1 MRYLGTPASKG
12 IAIGSAYCLHQEAV
26 KIDQRHLDEPLR
38 EDEVAA
44 YRAAVAQADE
54 RLTEIYERYRWKDAK
69 QAEIFQAH
77 LDILHDIQLND
88 EIEAAILNEGK
99 VAPWAVS
106 SVYGAYMAIFAEME
120 DALLRERAADLN
132 DVSDRLVRI
141 LTGAESA
148 TSLAELPEGVILIA
162 HDLMPSQTVNL
173 TADIVHGIVT
183 EAGGMTSHTAILARS
198 LGIPAVL
205 GLPGILNAVTNATPV
220 IMDGSEG
227 VVLTQPTAE
236 QTAFYRE
243 KREGFLRHQR
253 LEETFLPQQAVTK
266 DAVRIGIHLNI
277 SSASIT
283 PYQNVLPYVDGAG
296 LFRSEFLYLNRSK
309 LPTEDEQYAIYSATL
324 RAFGDRPVILRTL
337 DIGGDKKTDCIPIPQ
352 EDNPFLG
359 LRAIRLCFAQPELFY
374 TQLRAAYRAAVNG
387 NLMIMFPMVNSLE
400 DIRKAK
406 AFCAEVREELE
417 REGVPYGKN
426 IKIGV
431 MIETP
436 AIALMAQ
443 EVAQEVDFAS
453 IGTND
458 LCQYTLATDRLNSA
472 VGSYFHPYHPA
483 ILRLIA
489 QTAEAFDRCN
499 KPLSLCGEMGGNAEV
514 IPLLL
519 GLGIR
524 KLSMSSSCVAAAKAA
539 ICRTEH
545 RRCQL
550 LASQALRAS
559 TEDEVRQLIGKEH

>member
-1 MRYLGTPASKG
+1 MRYQGTPASKG
-12 IAIGSAYCLHQEAV
+12 IAVGSAYCLHHEPV
-26 KIDQRHLDEPLR
+26 KVEHRYLDEPLR
-38 EDEVAA
+38 ADEVAA
-44 YRAAVAQADE
+44 YRAAVEQADE
-54 RLTEIYERYRWKDAK
+54 RLTEIYERYRWKGEK

-99 VAPWAVS
+99 LAPWAVS
-106 SVYGAYMAIFAEME
+106 SVYESYMAIFSEME
-120 DALLRERAADLN
+120 DPLLRERAADLN
-132 DVSDRLVRI
+132 DVSDRLIRI
-141 LTGAESA
+141 LTGAASA
-148 TSLAELPEGVILIA
+148 TSLAELPEGVILVA
-162 HDLMPSQTVNL
+162 HDLMPSQTVSL
-173 TADIVHGIVT
+173 TANIVHGIVT

-205 GLPGILNAVTNATPV
+205 GLPGIMNAVTNGTSL

-227 VVLTQPTAE
+227 IVLTQPTAE
-236 QTAFYRE
+236 QTAFYRKERE
-243 KREGFLRHQR
+243 KFLRHQQ
-253 LEETFLPQQAVTK
+253 LEEQFLPQQAVTS
-266 DAVRIGIHLNI
+266 DAMRIGIHLNI

-309 LPTEDEQYAIYSATL
+309 LPTEEEQYTIYSNTL
-324 RAFGDRPVILRTL
+324 RAFGERPVVLRTL

-374 TQLRAAYRAAVNG
+374 TQLRAAYRAAVHG
-387 NLMIMFPMVNSLE
+387 NLFIMFPMVNSVE

-406 AFCAEVREELE
+406 AFCAEVQEELE
-417 REGVPYGKN
+417 KEGIPYGKGV
-426 IKIGV
+426 KLGV

-436 AIALMAQ
+436 AIALMAE
-443 EVAQEVDFAS
+443 EVAREVDFAS

-472 VGSYFHPYHPA
+472 VGSYFRPYHPA

-489 QTAEAFDRCN
+489 HTAEAFQRYN

-519 GLGIR
+519 GLGIH

-539 ICRTEH
+539 TCRTDYRH
-545 RRCQL
+545 CQAIAS
-550 LASQALRAS
+550 LALQAV
-559 TEDEVRQLIGKEH
+559 TEDEVRKIMREGI

>member
-26 KIDQRHLDEPLR
+26 RIDQRRLDEPLR

-106 SVYGAYMAIFAEME
+106 TVYGAYMAIFAEME

-205 GLPGILNAVTNATPV
+205 GLPGILNAVTSGTPV

-236 QTAFYRE
+236 QTAFYQE

-406 AFCAEVREELE
+406 AFCAEVRDELE
-417 REGVPYGKN
+417 REGIPYGKN

-539 ICRTEH
+539 ICRTEYRH
-545 RRCQL
+545 CQL